1 MKFWLCCQQ
10 YIVLFLLIIVNKP
23 KLTLQLSLLL
33 ACSYA
38 PFVLAE
44 PAVIKPG
51 NTTLSL
57 AVGYGQYG
65 NILHQGNATPLYL
78 LPRVSYYRQRFY
90 LENLDLGYNLWQHQG
105 FSLDLTTKQSFDA
118 LLLRQDPL
126 QDALLRGLVKSKK
139 IFVMPTSSR
148 LDQLLTPERRQFSYL
163 TGISLFYNQQNWQ
176 LSSALQ
182 QDISKVHHGLE
193 WQQKARYLWQSGPVA
208 LAVTA
213 EYRYLSSN
221 YSNYYFGVGPEDTQP
236 LSVKRPELRLYQY
249 QPGAQWLPAL
259 RLESSYQLKDN
270 TRLLL
275 NWRREWLPDAY
286 QHSLY
291 FAKRQHDIW
300 FAGVL
305 WSW

>member
-1 MKFWLCCQQ
+1 M
-10 YIVLFLLIIVNKP
+10 LIILLKSSP
-23 KLTLQLSLLL
+23 KLYLSLLC
-33 ACSYA
+33 ACFCA
-38 PFVLAE
+38 PICA
-44 PAVIKPG
+44 G
-51 NTTLSL
+51 NDTTRNNPSQISL

-65 NILHQGNATPLYL
+65 NILHQGDATPLYL
-78 LPRVSYYRQRFY
+78 LPRLSYYQQRFY
-90 LENLDLGYNLWQHQG
+90 LENLDVGYNLVQHQG
-105 FSLDLTTKQSFDA
+105 WSLDVTSKQSFDA
-118 LLLRQDPL
+118 LLLRQNPL
-126 QDALLRGLVKSKK
+126 QDSLLRGLVKSKK
-139 IFVMPTSSR
+139 VFVMPTNSR
-148 LDQLLTPERRQFSYL
+148 LDQLLTPERRHFSYL
-163 TGISLFYNQQNWQ
+163 AGISLFYNQQNWQ

-182 QDISKVHHGLE
+182 QDISNVHHGLE

-236 LSVKRPELRLYQY
+236 LSVKKPELRLYQY

-259 RLESSYQLKDN
+259 RLESSYQLKNN

-286 QHSLY
+286 QDSLY
-291 FAKRQHDIW
+291 FAKRRHDIW

>member
-1 MKFWLCCQQ
+1 MLPV
-10 YIVLFLLIIVNKP
+10 IHRTFLLIIVNKP

-38 PFVLAE
+38 PFVLSE
-44 PAVIKPG
+44 PAAIQPG

-90 LENLDLGYNLWQHQG
+90 LENLDLGFNLWRHQG

-148 LDQLLTPERRQFSYL
+148 LDQLLTPERRHFSYL
-163 TGISLFYNQQNWQ
+163 SGISLFYNQHNWQ

-182 QDISKVHHGLE
+182 QDISGVHHGLE
-193 WQQKARYLWQSGPVA
+193 WQQKARYLWQQGPLS
-208 LAVTA
+208 LAITA
-213 EYRYLSSN
+213 EYRYLSSD
-221 YSNYYFGVGPEDTQP
+221 YSNYYFGVTDKDTVAISTRQP
-236 LSVKRPELRLYQY
+236 QLRLYQY
-249 QPGAQWLPAL
+249 LPGAQWLPAM
-259 RLESSYQLKDN
+259 RLETSYQLKDD

-275 NWRREWLPDAY
+275 NWRREWLPTAY